1 MPDPINGEDLLRNVP
16 PGHFDEH
23 AEEPTPAAVWPR
35 PEDEGQLSTDPRR
48 NFGALRSPT
57 DSGPRSWNANLV
69 GSSCSRP
76 DELVQQWEV
85 STVPNPMVKGVD
97 DAKGDNPAHALS
109 DFRHLTEGS
118 KDERR
123 KAREA
128 ILQLALQRG
137 WAYGPVIH

>member
-35 PEDEGQLSTDPRR
+35 PEDEGQLSTDR
-48 NFGALRSPT
+48 GAIWSAEESYRFRTEVAEL
-57 DSGPRSWNANLV
+57 
-69 GSSCSRP
+69 GSRGVIVLAA
-76 DELVQQWEV
+76 DELVQQWQV
-85 STVPNPMVKGVD
+85 STVPNPLVNGVD
-97 DAKGDNPAHALS
+97 DATSDNPAHALS
-109 DFRHLTEGS
+109 DFTHLTKGS

-137 WAYGPVIH
+137 WAYGPVVN